1 MHDGQAELTR
11 LMECMAAYRNYF
23 LSLEWDKAY
32 FSNPEAYFS
41 SVIAVSTVLDDKSKM
56 YPNL

>member
-1 MHDGQAELTR
+1 
-11 LMECMAAYRNYF
+11 MECMAAYRNYF

-41 SVIAVSTVLDDKSKM
+41 SVIAVSTVLDDKPKM